1 MTLLNHF
8 LEKNK
13 DIWVPE
19 VIDSLKTKFFENGK
33 LV

>member
-8 LEKNK
+8 LEKNT

-19 VIDSLKTKFFENGK
+19 VIDSLKGKFFKNGE